1 MKSVYSPNLQVFD
14 ENQLK
19 KLHNTIDTPALL
31 IVEDRLD
38 RNILH
43 MQTLADENYSW
54 LRPHIKTHKS
64 VDIAHRQITLGSPG
78 ITTAK
83 LSEAEIMFESG
94 IHDIFIANQIT
105 HPLKINRLKM
115 LHAQC
120 RLIIGMDNEKQ
131 IELLRP
137 AFQKTIQPLEV
148 RIEIDSGFG
157 RCGIKDN
164 KVLLSLAQKISAE
177 PWLLLE
183 GIFTHAGQVYSAA
196 SEEEVARIGNAEA
209 RAVELAHTYLHQKGI
224 EVQTVSVGSTPTAKY
239 AVRSDAV
246 NEIRP
251 GNYVFYDG
259 IQLALGSARAESC
272 SLFLMSTVIS
282 QPKKDQIVIDAG
294 SKALGLDRGAHSL
307 QMLTGYGTPVNI
319 EATIERVSEEHG
331 ILKLKQAQNIE
342 LGSPVIIL
350 PNHACSVANLFE
362 KYYLISDHLEVEM
375 INISAK
381 SKSQ

>member
-14 ENQLK
+14 EDQLK
-19 KLHNTIDTPALL
+19 KLHKTMDTPAL
-31 IVEDRLD
+31 IIIEDRMD

-64 VDIAHRQITLGSPG
+64 VDIAHRQITLGATG

-83 LSEAEIMFESG
+83 LSEAEIMYGSG
-94 IHDIFIANQIT
+94 INDIFIANQIT

-120 RLIIGMDNEKQ
+120 RVIIGMDNEQQ

-137 AFQKTIQPLEV
+137 AFQKTIRPLEV

-157 RCGIKDN
+157 RCGVKEN
-164 KVLLSLAQKISAE
+164 KVLLNLAQKISAE

-183 GIFTHAGQVYSAA
+183 GIFTHAGQVYSAG
-196 SEEEVARIGNAEA
+196 SEEEVAKIGDAEA
-209 RAVELAHTYLHQKGI
+209 KAAELAHTFLHRKGI

-239 AVRSDAV
+239 AVRNDTV

-272 SLFLMSTVIS
+272 SLFVMATVIS
-282 QPKKDQIVIDAG
+282 QPQKDQIVIDAG

-307 QMLTGYGTPVNI
+307 QLISGYGTPINI

-331 ILKLKQAQNIE
+331 ILKLKQAQMIN

-362 KYYLISDHLEVEM
+362 KYYLISEHLEVEM
-375 INISAK
+375 INISART
-381 SKSQ
+381 KSQ

>member
-1 MKSVYSPNLQVFD
+1 MKSVYSLNLRVFG
-14 ENQLK
+14 ESQLK
-19 KLHNTIDTPALL
+19 KLHSNIDTPALL
-31 IVEDRLD
+31 IIEDRLD
-38 RNILH
+38 RNILQ

-64 VDIAHRQITLGSPG
+64 VDIAHRQITIGASG
-78 ITTAK
+78 VTAAK

-94 IHDIFIANQIT
+94 IDDIFIANQIT

-120 RLIIGMDNEKQ
+120 RVIIGIDNERQ

-137 AFQKTIQPLEV
+137 AFEKTIRPLEA

-157 RCGIKDN
+157 RCGVKDN
-164 KVLLSLAQKISAE
+164 KVLLNLAQKINNES
-177 PWLLLE
+177 WLVLE
-183 GIFTHAGQVYSAA
+183 GIFTHAGQVYSAG
-196 SEEEVARIGNAEA
+196 SDEEVTKIGLAEA
-209 RAVELAHTYLHQKGI
+209 KAAELAHNFLHKKGI

-239 AVRSDAV
+239 AVRNDAV

-272 SLFLMSTVIS
+272 SLFVLATVIS
-282 QPKKDQIVIDAG
+282 QPQKDQIVIDAG

-307 QMLTGYGTPVNI
+307 QLLAGYGTPVNI
-319 EATIERVSEEHG
+319 NGNIERLSEEHG
-331 ILKLKQAQNIE
+331 IIKLKEAQPIE
-342 LGSPVIIL
+342 LGHPVIIL

-362 KYYLISDHLEVEM
+362 KYYLISGYLEVEM
-375 INISAK
+375 ISISAR

>member
-14 ENQLK
+14 ENQLNN
-19 KLHNTIDTPALL
+19 LHKNIDTPALL
-31 IVEDRLD
+31 IIEDRLD

-64 VDIAHRQITLGSPG
+64 INIAQRQITLGAPG

-94 IHDIFIANQIT
+94 IDDIFIANQIT

-120 RLIIGMDNEKQ
+120 RVIIGIDNEQQ

-137 AFQKTIQPLEV
+137 AFEKTISPLEV
-148 RIEIDSGFG
+148 RIEIDSGFN

-164 KVLLSLAQKISAE
+164 KMLLKLAQKILAE
-177 PWLLLE
+177 SWLSLE
-183 GIFTHAGQVYSAA
+183 GIFTHAGQVYSAT
-196 SEEEVARIGNAEA
+196 SEEALAEIGIKES
-209 RAVELAHTYLHQKGI
+209 EILAGAHDYLHKKGI
-224 EVQTVSVGSTPTAKY
+224 EIQTVSVGSTPSVKY
-239 AVRSDAV
+239 AVRNETV

-251 GNYVFYDG
+251 GNYVFNDG
-259 IQLALGSARAESC
+259 IQLALGSTRAESC
-272 SLFLMSTVIS
+272 SLFVLSTVIS
-282 QPKKDQIVIDAG
+282 QPRKNYIIIDAG
-294 SKALGLDRGAHSL
+294 SKSLGLDRGAHSMRL
-307 QMLTGYGTPVNI
+307 ISGYGTPVNI
-319 EATIERVSEEHG
+319 EAEIERLSEEHG
-331 ILKLKQAQNIE
+331 ILKLKNAQTVK

-350 PNHACSVANLFE
+350 PNHACAVANLFE
-362 KYYLISDHLEVEM
+362 KYYLISERSEVE
-375 INISAK
+375 ILKISART
-381 SKSQ
+381 KSQ

>member
-14 ENQLK
+14 ESQLK
-19 KLHNTIDTPALL
+19 KLHKNIDTPALL
-31 IVEDRLD
+31 IIEDRLD
-38 RNILH
+38 RNILQ

-64 VDIAHRQITLGSPG
+64 VDIARRQITLGSPG

-94 IHDIFIANQIT
+94 IDDIFIANQIT

-120 RLIIGMDNEKQ
+120 RVIIGIDDEKQ

-137 AFQKTIQPLEV
+137 AFKKTIRPLEV
-148 RIEIDSGFG
+148 RIEIDSGFN
-157 RCGIKDN
+157 RCGVNDN
-164 KVLLSLAQKISAE
+164 KVLLKLAQKIIEE

-183 GIFTHAGQVYSAA
+183 GIFTHAGQVYSAG
-196 SEEEVARIGNAEA
+196 SEEEVAKIGAAEA
-209 RAVELAHTYLHQKGI
+209 KAAELAHTFLHKKGI

-239 AVRSDAV
+239 AVRNDAV

-259 IQLALGSARAESC
+259 IQLALGTARAESC
-272 SLFLMSTVIS
+272 SLFVLATVIS

-307 QMLTGYGTPVNI
+307 QLLTGYGTPVNI
-319 EATIERVSEEHG
+319 EANIERLSEEHG
-331 ILKLKQAQNIE
+331 ILKLKKAQPIE

-362 KYYLISDHLEVEM
+362 KYYLISEHLEVEI
-375 INISAK
+375 INISART
-381 SKSQ
+381 KSQ

>member
-19 KLHNTIDTPALL
+19 KLHKTMDTPAL
-31 IVEDRLD
+31 IIIEDRMD

-64 VDIAHRQITLGSPG
+64 VDIAHRQITLGASG

-83 LSEAEIMFESG
+83 LSEAEIMYGSG
-94 IHDIFIANQIT
+94 INDIFIANQIT

-120 RLIIGMDNEKQ
+120 RVIIGMDNEQQ

-137 AFQKTIQPLEV
+137 AFQKTIRPLEV

-157 RCGIKDN
+157 RCGVKDN
-164 KVLLSLAQKISAE
+164 KVLLNLAQKISAE

-183 GIFTHAGQVYSAA
+183 GIFTHAGQVYSAG
-196 SEEEVARIGNAEA
+196 SEEEVAKIGDAEA
-209 RAVELAHTYLHQKGI
+209 KAAELAHTFLHRKGI

-239 AVRSDAV
+239 AVRNDTV

-272 SLFLMSTVIS
+272 SLFVMATVIS
-282 QPKKDQIVIDAG
+282 QPQKDQIVIDAG

-307 QMLTGYGTPVNI
+307 QLISGYGTPINI

-331 ILKLKQAQNIE
+331 ILKLKQEQTIN

-362 KYYLISDHLEVEM
+362 KYYLISEHLEVEM
-375 INISAK
+375 INISART
-381 SKSQ
+381 KSQ

>member
-19 KLHNTIDTPALL
+19 KLHKTMDTPAL
-31 IVEDRLD
+31 IIIEDRMD

-64 VDIAHRQITLGSPG
+64 VDIAHRQITLGATG

-83 LSEAEIMFESG
+83 LSEAEIMYGSG
-94 IHDIFIANQIT
+94 INDIFIANQIT

-120 RLIIGMDNEKQ
+120 RVIIGMDNEQQ

-137 AFQKTIQPLEV
+137 AFQKTIRPLEV

-164 KVLLSLAQKISAE
+164 KVLLNLAQKISAE

-183 GIFTHAGQVYSAA
+183 GIFTHAGQVYSAG
-196 SEEEVARIGNAEA
+196 SEEEVAKIGDAEA
-209 RAVELAHTYLHQKGI
+209 KAAELAHTFLHRKGI

-239 AVRSDAV
+239 AVRNDTV

-272 SLFLMSTVIS
+272 SLFVMATVIS
-282 QPKKDQIVIDAG
+282 QPQKDQIVIDAG

-307 QMLTGYGTPVNI
+307 QLISGYGTPINI

-331 ILKLKQAQNIE
+331 ILKLKQAQMIN

-362 KYYLISDHLEVEM
+362 KYYLISEHLEVEM
-375 INISAK
+375 INISART
-381 SKSQ
+381 KSQ

>member
-14 ENQLK
+14 EDQLK
-19 KLHNTIDTPALL
+19 KLHKTMDTPAL
-31 IVEDRLD
+31 IIIEDRMD

-64 VDIAHRQITLGSPG
+64 VDIAHRQITLGATG

-83 LSEAEIMFESG
+83 LSEAEIMYGSG
-94 IHDIFIANQIT
+94 INDIFIANQIT

-120 RLIIGMDNEKQ
+120 RVIIGMDNEQQ

-137 AFQKTIQPLEV
+137 AFQKTIRPLEV

-164 KVLLSLAQKISAE
+164 KVLLNLAQKISAE

-183 GIFTHAGQVYSAA
+183 GIFTHAGQVYSAG
-196 SEEEVARIGNAEA
+196 SEEEVAKIGDAEA
-209 RAVELAHTYLHQKGI
+209 KAAELAHTFLHRKGI

-239 AVRSDAV
+239 AVRNDTV

-272 SLFLMSTVIS
+272 SLFVMATVIS
-282 QPKKDQIVIDAG
+282 QPQKDQIVIDAG

-307 QMLTGYGTPVNI
+307 QLISGYGTPINI

-331 ILKLKQAQNIE
+331 ILKLKQAQMIN

-362 KYYLISDHLEVEM
+362 KYYLISEHLEVEM
-375 INISAK
+375 INISART
-381 SKSQ
+381 KSQ

>member
-1 MKSVYSPNLQVFD
+1 MKNVYSLNLRVYGD
-14 ENQLK
+14 NQLK
-19 KLHNTIDTPALL
+19 KLHRNIDTPALL
-31 IVEDRLD
+31 VIEDRLD
-38 RNILH
+38 RNILQ

-64 VDIAHRQITLGSPG
+64 VDIAHRQITLGASG
-78 ITTAK
+78 VTTAK
-83 LSEAEIMFESG
+83 LAEAEIMFESG
-94 IHDIFIANQIT
+94 IDDIFIANQIT

-120 RLIIGMDNEKQ
+120 RVIVGIDDERQ

-137 AFQKTIQPLEV
+137 AFEKTIRPLEV

-164 KVLLSLAQKISAE
+164 KVLLKLAQKIMAE
-177 PWLLLE
+177 SWLLLE
-183 GIFTHAGQVYSAA
+183 GIFTHAGQVYTA
-196 SEEEVARIGNAEA
+196 SSEAEVAKIGETEA
-209 RAVELAHTYLHQKGI
+209 KAVESAHAFLHKKDI

-239 AVRSDAV
+239 AVRNDAV

-259 IQLALGSARAESC
+259 IQLALGSSRAESC
-272 SLFLMSTVIS
+272 SLFVLATVIS
-282 QPKKDQIVIDAG
+282 QPQKDQIVIDAG

-307 QMLTGYGTPVNI
+307 QLLGGYGTPVNI
-319 EATIERVSEEHG
+319 NGNIERLSEEHG
-331 ILKLKQAQNIE
+331 IIKLKEAHPIE
-342 LGSPVIIL
+342 LGHPVIIL

-362 KYYLISDHLEVEM
+362 KYYLISEYLEVEM
-375 INISAK
+375 IPISAR

>member
-14 ENQLK
+14 EDQLK
-19 KLHNTIDTPALL
+19 KLHKTMDTPAL
-31 IVEDRLD
+31 IIIEDRMD

-64 VDIAHRQITLGSPG
+64 VDIAHRQITLGATG

-83 LSEAEIMFESG
+83 LSEAEIMYGSG
-94 IHDIFIANQIT
+94 INDIFIANQIT

-120 RLIIGMDNEKQ
+120 RVIIGMDNEQQ

-137 AFQKTIQPLEV
+137 AFQKTIRPLEV

-157 RCGIKDN
+157 RCGVKGN
-164 KVLLSLAQKISAE
+164 KVLLNLAQKISAE

-183 GIFTHAGQVYSAA
+183 GIFTHAGQVYSAG
-196 SEEEVARIGNAEA
+196 SEEEVAKIGDAEA
-209 RAVELAHTYLHQKGI
+209 KAAELAHTFLHRKGI

-239 AVRSDAV
+239 AVRNDTV

-272 SLFLMSTVIS
+272 SLFVMATVIS
-282 QPKKDQIVIDAG
+282 QPQKDQIVIDAG

-307 QMLTGYGTPVNI
+307 QLISGYGTPINI

-331 ILKLKQAQNIE
+331 ILKLKQAQMIN

-362 KYYLISDHLEVEM
+362 KYYLISEHLEVEM
-375 INISAK
+375 INISART
-381 SKSQ
+381 KSQ

>member
-19 KLHNTIDTPALL
+19 KLHKTMDTPAL
-31 IVEDRLD
+31 IIIEDRMD

-64 VDIAHRQITLGSPG
+64 VDIAHRQITLGATG

-83 LSEAEIMFESG
+83 LSEAEIMYGSG
-94 IHDIFIANQIT
+94 INDIFIANQIT

-120 RLIIGMDNEKQ
+120 RVIIGMDNEQQ

-137 AFQKTIQPLEV
+137 AFQKTIRPLEV

-164 KVLLSLAQKISAE
+164 KVLLNLAQKISAE

-183 GIFTHAGQVYSAA
+183 GIFTHAGQVYSAG
-196 SEEEVARIGNAEA
+196 SEEEVAKIGDAEA
-209 RAVELAHTYLHQKGI
+209 KAAELAHTFLHKKGI

-239 AVRSDAV
+239 AVRNDTV

-272 SLFLMSTVIS
+272 SLFVMATVIS
-282 QPKKDQIVIDAG
+282 QPQKDQIVIDAG

-307 QMLTGYGTPVNI
+307 QLISGYGTPINI

-331 ILKLKQAQNIE
+331 ILKLKQAQMIN

-362 KYYLISDHLEVEM
+362 KYYLISEHLEVEM
-375 INISAK
+375 INISART
-381 SKSQ
+381 KSQ

>member
-14 ENQLK
+14 EDQLK
-19 KLHNTIDTPALL
+19 KLHKTMDTPAL
-31 IVEDRLD
+31 IIIEDRMD

-64 VDIAHRQITLGSPG
+64 VDIAHRQITLGATG

-83 LSEAEIMFESG
+83 LSEAEIMYRSG
-94 IHDIFIANQIT
+94 INDIFIANQIT

-120 RLIIGMDNEKQ
+120 RVIIGMDNEQQ

-137 AFQKTIQPLEV
+137 AFQKTIRPLEV

-157 RCGIKDN
+157 RCGVKEN
-164 KVLLSLAQKISAE
+164 KVLLNLAQKISAE

-183 GIFTHAGQVYSAA
+183 GIFTHAGQVYSAG
-196 SEEEVARIGNAEA
+196 SEEEVAKIGDAEA
-209 RAVELAHTYLHQKGI
+209 KAAELAHTFLHRKGI

-239 AVRSDAV
+239 AVRNDTV

-272 SLFLMSTVIS
+272 SLFVMATVIS
-282 QPKKDQIVIDAG
+282 QPQKDQIVIDAG

-307 QMLTGYGTPVNI
+307 QLISGYGTPINI

-331 ILKLKQAQNIE
+331 ILKLKQAQMIN

-362 KYYLISDHLEVEM
+362 KYYLISEHLEVEM
-375 INISAK
+375 INISART
-381 SKSQ
+381 KSQ

>member
-1 MKSVYSPNLQVFD
+1 M
-14 ENQLK
+14 
-19 KLHNTIDTPALL
+19 
-31 IVEDRLD
+31 D

-64 VDIAHRQITLGSPG
+64 VDIAHRQITLGATG

-83 LSEAEIMFESG
+83 LSEAEIMYGSG
-94 IHDIFIANQIT
+94 INDIFIANQIT

-120 RLIIGMDNEKQ
+120 RVIIGMDNEQQ

-137 AFQKTIQPLEV
+137 AFQKTIRPLEV

-157 RCGIKDN
+157 RCGVKEN
-164 KVLLSLAQKISAE
+164 KVLLNLAQKISAE

-183 GIFTHAGQVYSAA
+183 GIFTHAGQVYSAG
-196 SEEEVARIGNAEA
+196 SEEEVAKIGDAEA
-209 RAVELAHTYLHQKGI
+209 KAAELAHTFLHRKGI

-239 AVRSDAV
+239 AVRNDTV

-272 SLFLMSTVIS
+272 SLFVMATVIS
-282 QPKKDQIVIDAG
+282 QPQKDQIVIDAG
-294 SKALGLDRGAHSL
+294 SEALGLDRGAHSL
-307 QMLTGYGTPVNI
+307 QLISGYGTPINI

-331 ILKLKQAQNIE
+331 ILKLKQAHMIN

-362 KYYLISDHLEVEM
+362 KYYLISEHLEVEM
-375 INISAK
+375 INISART
-381 SKSQ
+381 KSQ